1 MLRIIMRCMLIGLW
15 PVMALAAGGGV
26 PLQHMEVDLG
36 DKASLQRGATTFVN
50 YCMGCHSAAYMRYNR
65 IGRDLGISEQVLK
78 TNFIF
83 NPDDKV
89 GDTMTIA
96 MRKTD
101 AELVYF
107 GVNPPDL
114 SVIARSRGADWLYTY
129 FLSFYKDDSRPFG
142 VNNLVFKDVGMP
154 HVLWELQGLQSPV
167 YETVTTADGTEKKI
181 ITELE
186 PLTEG
191 LQSPEE
197 YDQTVRDLVNFMVY
211 LGEPAQLQRKKVG
224 FWVLLYLVIILLPLT
239 YLLKKEYWRDIH

>member
-1 MLRIIMRCMLIGLW
+1 MRCMLIGLW